1 MGVHVRGVHRLCL
14 TRRDAERRRLLR
26 FRAAG
31 AQRRFRDRSLDRA
44 RGRGG
49 VRDRGTRRVEQY
61 HCAGVTVKRILAVL
75 GIMSLSSAV
84 AAQTYPTR
92 VIRYVVSDAPGSG
105 LDALARIIA
114 EALSAQW
121 GQQVVIDNRPGAG
134 GNIGAEV
141 IARATPDGYTI
152 GQIATTHAVN
162 ATLYKT
168 LGYDLVRDLTGI
180 TQLASVPSIAVTP
193 SSSQLRTIAD
203 LVKAAKT
210 QPGALTYA
218 SAG

>member
-31 AQRRFRDRSLDRA
+31 AQRRFRDR
-44 RGRGG
+44 GN
-49 VRDRGTRRVEQY
+49 RRVEQY

-75 GIMSLSSAV
+75 GIMSLASAV

-92 VIRYVVSDAPGSG
+92 VIRYVVTDAPGSG

-121 GQQVVIDNRPGAG
+121 GQ
-134 GNIGAEV
+134 
-141 IARATPDGYTI
+141 
-152 GQIATTHAVN
+152 
-162 ATLYKT
+162 
-168 LGYDLVRDLTGI
+168 
-180 TQLASVPSIAVTP
+180 
-193 SSSQLRTIAD
+193 
-203 LVKAAKT
+203 
-210 QPGALTYA
+210 
-218 SAG
+218 